1 MKTVLIVEDDP
12 MVAMINME
20 YLSNIKEI
28 KVVGHTSN
36 KNQTLKF
43 IQENSVDLILL
54 DIFLGNDN
62 GLEILKEIR
71 DLGYTTDVIMIT
83 SANRSSDVKKA
94 LSLGS
99 VDYLIKPF
107 DFERFKSAINKFQK
121 FQDFFNED
129 KITQLELDTIYN
141 KDEKIISCLPKG
153 LNFKTLENI
162 KKEIENFSG
171 EFNIKDICK
180 KTDIS
185 NVTIKKYL
193 DYLENSGE
201 IEGSITYGN
210 IGRPIFLYRKKNKYP
225 IF

>member
-107 DFERFKSAINKFQK
+107 DFERFK
-121 FQDFFNED
+121 
-129 KITQLELDTIYN
+129 
-141 KDEKIISCLPKG
+141 
-153 LNFKTLENI
+153 
-162 KKEIENFSG
+162 
-171 EFNIKDICK
+171 
-180 KTDIS
+180 
-185 NVTIKKYL
+185 
-193 DYLENSGE
+193 
-201 IEGSITYGN
+201 
-210 IGRPIFLYRKKNKYP
+210 
-225 IF
+225 